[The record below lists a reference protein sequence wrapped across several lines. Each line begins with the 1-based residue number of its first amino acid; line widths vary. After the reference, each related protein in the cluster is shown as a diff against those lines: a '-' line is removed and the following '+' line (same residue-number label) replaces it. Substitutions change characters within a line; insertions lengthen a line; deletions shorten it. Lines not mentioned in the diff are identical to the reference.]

1 MATHPLTTPASWQL
15 YAGGEHADALRLPAM
30 ALWLVSAVTLMVWAS
45 ALVYEASVWGL
56 GAMALA
62 LGLTLVAIWLMAAWR
77 TWRRWHGLST
87 ALTLEWTG
95 LPPNPSKRASDPAS
109 VGFRVSQWQA
119 PVHVQMVLDLQ
130 SWVLLRVQAI
140 SADGVD
146 DASRLAWVWLDMRRL
161 PGCDAAALH
170 QLRTLLLLPQ
180 RMRCLAADK
189 SVGLTGRNT
198 VAPIPMASW
207 ETKFKSGSKLSR
219 PVTPGRTARRSAR
232 AASKADSLFPP
243 THVMDGWT
251 SRDALSCDHE
261 VRS

>member
-1 MATHPLTTPASWQL
+1 MTTHPLTTTASWQL
-15 YAGGEHADALRLPAM
+15 SAGGRQAGVLRLPVM
-30 ALWLVSAVTLMVWAS
+30 ALWLASAITLMVWAS
-45 ALVYEASVWGL
+45 ALITEASIWSL
-56 GAMALA
+56 GGPAVTLALA
-62 LGLTLVAIWLMAAWR
+62 LFITWMLAAWR
-77 TWRRWHGLST
+77 TWRRWHETST

-95 LPPNPSKRASDPAS
+95 LPANQSKRAPDPAS
-109 VGFRVSQWQA
+109 VGFRVRQWQA
-119 PVHVQMVLDLQ
+119 PAHVQMVLDLQ

-140 SADGVD
+140 SADEVE
-146 DASRLAWVWLDMRRL
+146 DASGLAWVWLDMRRC

-180 RMRCLAADK
+180 RMRSLAAHK

-198 VAPIPMASW
+198 VVPIPMASW
-207 ETKFKSGSKLSR
+207 ETKFKPGSMLSR
-219 PVTPGRTARRSAR
+219 PVNPGRAARRSAR

-251 SRDALSCDHE
+251 SHDSLSCDHK